1 VASHYEYALEFH
13 QSHTDGMMTYSSAWW
28 DGKEMSIEEAQVNKY
43 SRILS
48 RIGPPPQHILDMGC
62 GWGHFIKVAA
72 SRGYTVLT
80 VSRRKRSATV
90 AVGLSESGV
99 GRVSACRPLGIY
111 TCIGTPCAR
120 SSVRISNAARWRATK
135 TSCFPDDL
143 SVTITSH
150 DASLLFRQCLMPPGG
165 L

>member
-90 AVGLSESGV
+90 AVGTLAV
-99 GRVSACRPLGIY
+99 GRW
-111 TCIGTPCAR
+111 AR
-120 SSVRISNAARWRATK
+120 
-135 TSCFPDDL
+135 L
-143 SVTITSH
+143 SVSPSRHSH
-150 DASLLFRQCLMPPGG
+150 LHRHAVCAIVGQDLERRAMTGDQDVLLP
-165 L
+165 